1 MSSGR
6 YEQRGV
12 SADKSEVHQAIQNL
26 DKGIFPNAF
35 CKILPDITGGDPSFC
50 NLMHADTAGTKT
62 SLAYIYWRETGDLSV
77 WEGIVQDAL
86 VMNLDD
92 MACSGLVN
100 DFIVSSTIGRNKN
113 LIPAEVIKTL
123 IEAGP
128 KFATRLASFGINMH
142 LAGGET
148 ADVGDIVRTADV
160 GFTVFGRMKKEDVIQ
175 IDIREGDFIVGFAGY
190 GQTTYEDSYN
200 GGMGSNGLTS
210 ARHDVFANSYA
221 QKYPESF
228 DPSLPSDLVYSGTR
242 KLTDEISIDGI
253 STTLGKLVLS
263 PTRTFLPFLA
273 SIVPA
278 LKNEI
283 HGIIHN
289 TGGGLYK
296 VEKFIAG
303 GLCAVKDNLLPVP
316 SLFQIIQQ
324 ESGTEMADMFKVFNM
339 GTRLEIY
346 TPSADTARHL
356 IAVAKEMSIEAKIIG
371 RVVADAEARVK
382 INA

>member
-35 CKILPDITGGDPSFC
+35 CKILPDITGGDDAYC

-62 SLAYIYWRETGDLSV
+62 SLAYIYWKETGDLSV

-113 LIPAEVIKTL
+113 LIPAEVLKTL

-128 KFATRLASFGINMH
+128 KFASRLAKFGINMH

-175 IDIREGDFIVGFAGY
+175 IDIREGDYIVGFAGY

-228 DPSLPSDLVYSGTR
+228 DPSLPADLVYAGTR
-242 KLTDEISIDGI
+242 KLTEEISIDGTT
-253 STTLGKLVLS
+253 TTLGKLVLS

-273 SIVPA
+273 TLLPE
-278 LKNEI
+278 LKKEI
-283 HGIIHN
+283 NGIIHN
-289 TGGGLYK
+289 TGGSLYK
-296 VEKFIAG
+296 VEKFIAN

-316 SLFQIIQQ
+316 PLFQIIGQ
-324 ESGTEMADMFKVFNM
+324 ESGTAHMDMFKVFNM

-346 TPSADTARHL
+346 TPHLASAQ
-356 IAVAKEMSIEAKIIG
+356 IMIEEAGKLGISAQIIG
-371 RVVADAEARVK
+371 RVVTGEQAKVK
-382 INA
+382 ILD